1 MTRLEEIEARMAAI
15 TEECEQEN
23 ADIDALTEEVRRLK
37 EERESIVNAAEK
49 RNRLKT
55 DIASGKAGNVI
66 KTF

>member
-37 EERESIVNAAEK
+37 EERESIVNAAFQ
-49 RNRLKT
+49 RR
-55 DIASGKAGNVI
+55 
-66 KTF
+66 

>member
-49 RNRLKT
+49 RNRL
-55 DIASGKAGNVI
+55 ASLDFCRIV
-66 KTF
+66 

>member
-55 DIASGKAGNVI
+55 DIASG
-66 KTF
+66 